1 MGCPISQSILPSFWG
16 TGNWK
21 LCSVIFTFQCVL
33 GVALEIKFIFTTQNV
48 FLSYFRMAGFFYN
61 HRTNMTKTRFTRN
74 AADVA
79 HCFLSRC
86 LRGWTL
92 VDKPVCKAYTRP
104 WLVPSWWNNGVKEAA
119 PCLQHQVDPSE
130 TMWKK
135 MSCAHQVHWA
145 DSTDISAHKVF
156 WNCSFHCP
164 VFRTC
169 QRCWQLLCQF
179 MDAEAN
185 VAVDLNV
192 KICHLLIIAFLS
204 IISLSISGYF
214 FVVLKLFVFLSQ
226 NLIKAC
232 K

>member
-1 MGCPISQSILPSFWG
+1 
-16 TGNWK
+16 
-21 LCSVIFTFQCVL
+21 
-33 GVALEIKFIFTTQNV
+33 
-48 FLSYFRMAGFFYN
+48 
-61 HRTNMTKTRFTRN
+61 MTKTRFTRN

-79 HCFLSRC
+79 HCFLSHC

-164 VFRTC
+164 GLQNMPEMLATLVPVHG
-169 QRCWQLLCQF
+169 CWGQCCSWSKCENMSPSHNSFSLYYQLKYFWLFLCCAQ
-179 MDAEAN
+179 
-185 VAVDLNV
+185 V
-192 KICHLLIIAFLS
+192 ICLLVPEPYKGLQIATGQVPL
-204 IISLSISGYF
+204 
-214 FVVLKLFVFLSQ
+214 
-226 NLIKAC
+226 
-232 K
+232 